1 MTLPI
6 YSIIFA
12 VVYLAMLVSY
22 FFSETSGNFKRR
34 AWNKIIM
41 ATTFW
46 GYALFEM
53 FHLGLWGSNIPYTIL
68 MIGITFSYIGDV
80 WLLWS
85 FTKGGIAFGVGN
97 AIIVAGIIELVKSMG
112 VPFANYWFFILVCA
126 FFLCVF
132 LILWKKGFYKDL
144 KAPMIYMFTPYIG
157 SVTAHGTLSL
167 VLIFV
172 LGLAGL
178 MTPQLWFLF
187 AGSIL
192 FMISDYFISWHNFR
206 DKKSKLILRCNSGS
220 YFFGLMLVVL
230 SFTLGA

>member
-12 VVYLAMLVSY
+12 VVYLIMLISY

-46 GYALFEM
+46 CYALFEM
-53 FHLGLWGSNIPYTIL
+53 FHLGLWGTPWNLVL

-85 FTKGGIAFGVGN
+85 FTKGGIAFATGN
-97 AIIVAGIIELVKSMG
+97 VIIIAAILMLATSYGI
-112 VPFANYWFFILVCA
+112 PFAAYWWFLLILA
-126 FFLCVF
+126 FFVGLF
-132 LILWKKGFYKDL
+132 LILTKKGFYKNL
-144 KAPMIYMFTPYIG
+144 KMPMTAMFVPYIA
-157 SVTAHGTLSL
+157 SVSAHGTLSL
-167 VLIFV
+167 ALIFV
-172 LGLAGL
+172 FGAAGL
-178 MTPQLWFLF
+178 MSLKFAFLF
-187 AGSIL
+187 FGSIL

-206 DKKSKLILRCNSGS
+206 DKESKLILRCNSGT
-220 YFFGLMLVVL
+220 YFFGLMLIVL
-230 SFTLGA
+230 SFTL